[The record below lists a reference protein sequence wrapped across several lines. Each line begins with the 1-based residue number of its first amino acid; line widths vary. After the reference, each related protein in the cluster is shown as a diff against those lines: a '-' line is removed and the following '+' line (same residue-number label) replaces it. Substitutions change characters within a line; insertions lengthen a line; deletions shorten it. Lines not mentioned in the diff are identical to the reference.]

1 MATRTQ
7 IYKEVL
13 REYDALRTQKA
24 AELRERREAIYT
36 KVPRLEAIEREL
48 SLLGVSTAKLVLMQ
62 PESREAALA
71 ELQEKQA
78 ELKAE
83 RDKLL
88 TERDLTYD
96 LLQLVGERA
105 EDALYGADCCG
116 ISVSEETCSAFCETF
131 RQHADR
137 LEAAYDETVLR
148 NELNAVLRPLEDAV
162 AEARFEAASA
172 AALHEFAKEVFEIWQ
187 TGGVFARRRALK
199 ELRARAGFRL
209 ESHRIGNYVAKTFDL
224 ANEAQVRFAAA
235 QQQLFKEDVSYKLRP
250 GLYGEIYRLLLP

>member
-1 MATRTQ
+1 MLNVLVVMLN
-7 IYKEVL
+7 EV
-13 REYDALRTQKA
+13 
-24 AELRERREAIYT
+24 
-36 KVPRLEAIEREL
+36 
-48 SLLGVSTAKLVLMQ
+48 KLCCNDM
-62 PESREAALA
+62 
-71 ELQEKQA
+71 
-78 ELKAE
+78 
-83 RDKLL
+83 DKLISHCIEDMKSVAQTSRHTL
-88 TERDLTYD
+88 AAQIRAYD
-96 LLQLVGERA
+96 LLQLLGERA

-116 ISVSEETCSAFCETF
+116 ICVSEEACRAFSETF
-131 RQHADR
+131 RQHSDR
-137 LEAAYDETVLR
+137 LETAYDEAVLR